1 MYKKL
6 LIFLFAFAPYLAFA
20 QTGGVKGKIVEDGTD
35 EAMIGV
41 TVLLESST
49 IGTVTDLDGNFKLGK
64 IPVGDQKLQISY
76 IGYETITKDITVKSG
91 EEVDLG
97 TIKLVSTSIGLDEI
111 EVFADVVEDRK
122 TPIAVSKID
131 NSVIIEQ
138 LGGMQLPEIL
148 NSTPGV
154 YATKGSGAF
163 ADARINVRGFN
174 QSETLFMINGVP
186 LNDMESG
193 SMFWSNFAGL
203 SEITRNME
211 VQRGLGAS
219 KLGVNSVGGTI
230 NIITKPAEK
239 RAGGKAEVMWGNGSW
254 DNRYRLTL
262 NSGKS
267 DKGWA
272 FTFQGSRTTGD
283 GYFEGAYVDAWSYF
297 LTGSKEIN
305 KNHTVLFTLFGAP
318 VNRGRV
324 WSKTSD
330 YYERFGSYKRNAA
343 VGYFNGELL
352 NASQNES
359 HKPQAT
365 LMHLWNINP
374 KLFVTTSVYTSIARA
389 YGTSIVDTTPGG
401 DPLRD
406 EDSSNDGRQ
415 QFEAM
420 AAANR
425 GNTQTIQN
433 PWGNPFADPITGE
446 QAQYALEARYN
457 NHNWYGVI
465 SNINYDLNPT
475 TSLVFGVDF
484 RDYTATH
491 HAEVHNLLGADFWY
505 DQPFSE
511 DPNILTPNNVA
522 YEGDRINYDYEGN
535 VRWGSVFAQ
544 AEKTMGKFDGFL
556 SINVSRTQMWRN
568 GKFWGGQSSFDGNS
582 FGESDKRIFNNVNL
596 KGGVNYRING
606 RHNVFANAG
615 FFTRAPFLVNAFQNS
630 RYSNSYL
637 PNLRDEEAV
646 AFELGYSYRSSKFR
660 LNVNAYHFKWNNKIF
675 RLFREF
681 DQGLDEFI
689 YPSVVNGQEAL
700 HRGIETDFQLDV
712 INGLQIRGALSIG
725 DWQWAS
731 NADVIVTDNDS
742 QVIETFSLDADGTP
756 VGNSAQTAGFIG
768 LHYKGI
774 RNFYIGTRI
783 NYFDRIYEA
792 YDPIEISNDPERT
805 IGNSIRKLPSY
816 NIVDIYAGYYFNV
829 GEMRARLG
837 GNVHNVRDQRF
848 IRRVI
853 PVAGNRVEQYGYGI
867 NYNAN
872 FTLYF

>member
-6 LIFLFAFAPYLAFA
+6 LIFLLAMVPYLAVA
-20 QTGGVKGKIVEDGTD
+20 QSGRVKGKIVEDGTD

-41 TVLLESST
+41 TVLVKNT
-49 IGTVTDLDGNFKLGK
+49 TVGGVTDLDGNFAIAN
-64 IPVGDQKLQISY
+64 IPVGNQTLEISY
-76 IGYETITKDITVKSG
+76 IGYETISL
-91 EEVDLG
+91 EV
-97 TIKLVSTSIGLDEI
+97 TIKADEITELGIIKLQSTSIGLDEI
-111 EVFADVVEDRK
+111 EVFANVVEDRK
-122 TPIAVSKID
+122 TPVAVSKID
-131 NSVIIEQ
+131 NTVIVEQ

-174 QSETLFMINGVP
+174 QTETLFLINGVP

-230 NIITKPAEK
+230 NIITQPAEK
-239 RAGGKAEVMWGNGSW
+239 RKGGRAEVMFGNGSW

-297 LTGSKEIN
+297 LTASKEIN
-305 KNHTVLFTLFGAP
+305 KNHTLLFTLFGAP

-324 WSKTSD
+324 WSKTKD
-330 YYERFGSYKRNAA
+330 YYERFGSFQQNAA

-352 NASQNES
+352 NASQNQS

-374 KLFVTTSVYTSIARA
+374 KMFVTTSVYTSIARA
-389 YGTSIVDTTPGG
+389 YGTSIIDQTPGG

-406 EDSSNDGRQ
+406 EDLSNDGLQ

-420 AAANR
+420 ADANR
-425 GNTQTIQN
+425 ANTQTINN
-433 PWGNPFADPITGE
+433 PYGDPFADPIVGE
-446 QAQYALEARYN
+446 QALYALEARYN

-465 SNINYDLNPT
+465 SNLNYEIDRN
-475 TSLVFGVDF
+475 TSLVVGIDF
-484 RDYTATH
+484 RDYTARH
-491 HAEVHNLLGADFWY
+491 YAEVHHLLGADFWY
-505 DQPFSE
+505 DRPFDE
-511 DPNILTPNNVA
+511 DPNILRPNNVA
-522 YEGDRINYDYEGN
+522 YRGDRINYDYEGN
-535 VRWGSVFAQ
+535 VRWGSVFLQ
-544 AEKTMGKFDGFL
+544 AEKTMGKLDIFASL
-556 SINVSRTQMWRN
+556 NLSRTQMWRN
-568 GKFWGGQSSFDGNS
+568 GLYWGGQSSFEGNS
-582 FGESDKRIFNNVNL
+582 FGESDKRVFNNYNL
-596 KGGVNYRING
+596 KGGLNYRFNG

-615 FFTRAPFLVNAFQNS
+615 VFTRAPFLINAFQNA

-637 PNLRDEEAV
+637 PNLRDEEAL

-660 LNVNAYHFKWNNKIF
+660 LNANAYYFKWNNKIF

-681 DQGLDEFI
+681 DAGLDEFI
-689 YPSVVNGQEAL
+689 YPSVVNGQEAI
-700 HRGIETDFQLDV
+700 HQGIEVDFQLDV
-712 INGLQIRGALSIG
+712 INGLQIRGAASLG
-725 DWQWAS
+725 DWEWAS
-731 NADVIVTDNDS
+731 NANVIVTNNES
-742 QVIETFSLDADGTP
+742 LVIEEFELDAKGTP
-756 VGNSAQTAGFIG
+756 VGNAAQTAAFIG

-774 RNFYIGTRI
+774 RNFYIGSFKK
-783 NYFDRIYEA
+783 YFT
-792 YDPIEISNDPERT
+792 P
-805 IGNSIRKLPSY
+805 K
-816 NIVDIYAGYYFNV
+816 IV
-829 GEMRARLG
+829 
-837 GNVHNVRDQRF
+837 
-848 IRRVI
+848 
-853 PVAGNRVEQYGYGI
+853 
-867 NYNAN
+867 
-872 FTLYF
+872 